1 MLFLPAPS
9 DESSQPTDAE
19 PGTRAKLKVFRQ
31 RYEAGRSL
39 HVDGDQTIDHVMRTD
54 DPDWR
59 TRYGRSLDQFD
70 IDF

>member
-31 RYEAGRSL
+31 RYEAGQSL

-59 TRYGRSLDQFD
+59 TRYGRWLDQFD
-70 IDF
+70 FDF